1 MCLEGNT
8 KGVVDLPFY
17 KEVSV
22 GLNHFVN
29 QPSQQKP
36 GIEMGLYQQNM
47 PARTKGNRGN
57 GTKEDHQLLRPADQ
71 TGDLFGCKQALLI
84 QDKRRNL
91 MGIQRSLWGAATP
104 TTCLEGIGPGGLE
117 LPPPTF

>member
-1 MCLEGNT
+1 
-8 KGVVDLPFY
+8 
-17 KEVSV
+17 
-22 GLNHFVN
+22 
-29 QPSQQKP
+29 
-36 GIEMGLYQQNM
+36 MGLYQQNM

-57 GTKEDHQLLRPADQ
+57 GTKEDLQLLRPADQ

-91 MGIQRSLWGAATP
+91 MGIQRSSWGAATP
-104 TTCLEGIGPGGLE
+104 TTCPEGIGPGGLE